1 MGESFGLGLGKSKG
15 YQPEKT
21 TWLKDR
27 GMTIG
32 IER

>member
-1 MGESFGLGLGKSKG
+1 MGESFGLGLGKKG